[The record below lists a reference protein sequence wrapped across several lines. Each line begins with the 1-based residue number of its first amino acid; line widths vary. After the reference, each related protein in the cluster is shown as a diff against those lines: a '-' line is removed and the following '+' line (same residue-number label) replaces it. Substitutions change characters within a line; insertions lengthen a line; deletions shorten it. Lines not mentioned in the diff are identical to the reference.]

1 MRNHKYN
8 CGSRGKKKFHT
19 KICCDKLLLSNSS
32 MSKGQFF
39 ILKSKDKDIHF
50 YVYTYTYLQI
60 GNSYFHLN
68 PKISNF

>member
-1 MRNHKYN
+1 
-8 CGSRGKKKFHT
+8 
-19 KICCDKLLLSNSS
+19 

-68 PKISNF
+68 PKTSNF